1 MKKLIIVCIAIIAFT
16 TSCTTL
22 TSVATIKGN
31 DSFILGNN
39 KHSAYSVSLKNT
51 SSKDV
56 TVYHAPIGGGTH
68 TYEVV
73 KPNQKVTV
81 KVEKNTALVVQNM
94 SKEAVSVALKIDGE
108 TNLSMGYKN

>member
-1 MKKLIIVCIAIIAFT
+1 MKNLIIVCIAIIAFT
-16 TSCTTL
+16 TSCRTV
-22 TSVATIKGN
+22 TSVTTIKGN

-39 KHSAYSVSLKNT
+39 EHRAYSVSLKNI

-56 TVYHAPIGGGTH
+56 TVYHAPIDGGTH

-73 KPNQKVTV
+73 KPNQRVTV

-94 SKEAVSVALKIDGE
+94 SKEEVSVTLKVVGE